1 MPLGQV
7 HGQKRRRAVP
17 RLPCELL
24 QRNLRVE
31 HMLWLPRGELLSEG
45 LLPMHGKRYGMVYGV
60 LYYCVVCTVWCIC
73 TWCVAVVCT
82 VRVADA
88 S

>member
-24 QRNLRVE
+24 QRKLRVE

-45 LLPMHGKRYGMVYGV
+45 LLPMHCKRYGMVYGV
-60 LYYCVVCTVWCIC
+60 LYYCVVYMYVVC
-73 TWCVAVVCT
+73 AVVCT
-82 VRVADA
+82 VVCAVRVADA